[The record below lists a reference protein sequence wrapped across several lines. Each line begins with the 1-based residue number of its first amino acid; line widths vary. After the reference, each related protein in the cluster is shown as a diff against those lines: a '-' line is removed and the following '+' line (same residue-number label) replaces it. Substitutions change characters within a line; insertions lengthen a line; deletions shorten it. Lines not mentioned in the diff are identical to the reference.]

1 MADVYINRIS
11 SFFPNEVVQNDEME
25 EYLGILVERN
35 QNQSEL
41 SLEVTVLSRDTM
53 QWIRMAG

>member
-1 MADVYINRIS
+1 MADVYINCIS